1 MIRRLALMGC
11 CAFLAIAGL
20 RAEAAIKPH
29 GLFTDNAVLQEGLK
43 VPVWGTTDKPDAVK
57 VQFEGQE
64 LTATPKDG
72 QWRVELAP
80 LKAGGPFQM
89 TISQGD
95 EKLELKN
102 LLVGDVWVCGGQS
115 NMEWPVKATAGGNE
129 AIASAANDKI
139 RLFTV
144 PRRGNGAPETNVGGN
159 WSVCSPQSV
168 EGFSAVG
175 YHFGRD
181 LEKTRHVPIGLISSN
196 IGGTTAERWM
206 SKEMIEADPVL
217 KEMKPTQGA
226 SDLWN
231 AMIAPLTKFPIKGAI
246 WYQGESN
253 ADRSWQYRTLFPAM
267 IKCWRDAWGEG
278 NFPFLVVQLAPFMQM
293 HKEPVES
300 GWAELR
306 DAQLFTSNTVPN
318 VGLAVITDLGDE
330 KDIHPQRKRE
340 VGERLALAA
349 RAIGHGEKIVYS
361 GPIYDKLTVSGNKVI
376 LNFKHVGT
384 GLVAKDGELA
394 DFTIAGEDKKFY
406 PATAKIEGETVVVS
420 SDKVAEPKAVRY
432 GWANFPLGNLWNK
445 EGLPASPFRTDDF
458 PVTTQNNK

>member
-1 MIRRLALMGC
+1 MR
-11 CAFLAIAGL
+11 
-20 RAEAAIKPH
+20 
-29 GLFTDNAVLQEGLK
+29 
-43 VPVWGTTDKPDAVK
+43 
-57 VQFEGQE
+57 
-64 LTATPKDG
+64 
-72 QWRVELAP
+72 
-80 LKAGGPFQM
+80 
-89 TISQGD
+89 
-95 EKLELKN
+95 
-102 LLVGDVWVCGGQS
+102 
-115 NMEWPVKATAGGNE
+115 
-129 AIASAANDKI
+129 
-139 RLFTV
+139 
-144 PRRGNGAPETNVGGN
+144 PETNVGGN

-175 YHFGRD
+175 YYFGRD
-181 LEKTRHVPIGLISSN
+181 LEKARHVPIGLINSN

-206 SKEMIEADPVL
+206 STESIAAEPVL

-226 SDLWN
+226 TDLWN
-231 AMIAPLTKFPIKGAI
+231 AMIAPLTKFPIRGAI

-278 NFPFLVVQLAPFMQM
+278 NFPFLVVQLAPFMAIN
-293 HKEPVES
+293 KEPMES

-318 VGLAVITDLGDE
+318 VGLAVITDVGDE

-349 RAIGHGEKIVYS
+349 RAIAYEEKIVYS

-384 GLVAKDGELA
+384 GLMAKEGELA

-406 PATAKIEGETVVVS
+406 PATAKIGGETVVVS
-420 SDKVAEPKAVRY
+420 SDKVPAPMAVRY

-445 EGLPASPFRTDDF
+445 DGLPASPFRTDDF
-458 PVTTQNNK
+458 PVTTQNSK